1 MKLYFLLRRRFTF
14 VEMPPKH
21 ELLSETEIDGLNVGE
36 LLKVMNQR
44 IEVVLDRDHCIGHA
58 NFMSLTSQSTIKDL
72 AQIFKQK
79 IIPQLQEYFFD
90 DWGKIDLVLYKNGM
104 LESSS
109 PADSEKLFPDE
120 NDEYR
125 GYVQNKKIWTLDED
139 AFKSIDSYKAILGS
153 KADT

>member
-1 MKLYFLLRRRFTF
+1 
-14 VEMPPKH
+14 
-21 ELLSETEIDGLNVGE
+21 
-36 LLKVMNQR
+36 
-44 IEVVLDRDHCIGHA
+44 
-58 NFMSLTSQSTIKDL
+58 
-72 AQIFKQK
+72 
-79 IIPQLQEYFFD
+79 
-90 DWGKIDLVLYKNGM
+90 M

-125 GYVQNKKIWTLDED
+125 GYIQNKKIWTLDED

>member
-1 MKLYFLLRRRFTF
+1 
-14 VEMPPKH
+14 
-21 ELLSETEIDGLNVGE
+21 
-36 LLKVMNQR
+36 MNQR